1 MQYPPGGFAVLLDR
15 DANYFISFK
24 RTVLFLFIFLILF
37 IKFLSFLNK
46 SIIFIFQIH
55 LLTNDFKYN
64 CIIGGFIMKDQRP
77 IQIFSNLNDNIGVNV
92 IKSPVKLTILEMLRD
107 SDMEFDEIVSNTG
120 KSKSTVSVHLKS
132 LRESGIISYR
142 VHPDDNRKKIFYL
155 NSKYLGSVNIAEP
168 KEIKETQADYL
179 IENLVDEDAEFSALL
194 FHTLK
199 AMLIQEGINIDPILQ
214 STGNSIGKSIF
225 AKLYDDDLDVFLQ
238 NISDF
243 WEKKGLGRVSF
254 DVGQIIKVT
263 TFDCFEC
270 GLLPKTGK
278 PACFLDTGILEAL
291 FTGFFKLPV
300 SVIETQCYTMGDE
313 RCVFEVEPLAIKK
326 Y

>member
-1 MQYPPGGFAVLLDR
+1 
-15 DANYFISFK
+15 
-24 RTVLFLFIFLILF
+24 
-37 IKFLSFLNK
+37 
-46 SIIFIFQIH
+46 
-55 LLTNDFKYN
+55 
-64 CIIGGFIMKDQRP
+64 MKDQKP
-77 IQIFSNLNDNIGVNV
+77 IQIFSNFNENIGVNV

-142 VHPDDNRKKIFYL
+142 VHPIDNRKKIFYL
-155 NSKYLGSVNIAEP
+155 NSKYLGSVNITEP

-179 IENLVDEDAEFSALL
+179 VENLVDEDAEFSTLL

-199 AMLIQEGINIDPILQ
+199 SMLIQEGINIDPILQ

-225 AKLYDDDLDVFLQ
+225 DKLYDDDLDVFIE
-238 NISDF
+238 NITQF
-243 WEKKGLGRVSF
+243 WETKGLGRITF
-254 DVGQIIKVT
+254 ELGQIIRIT

-270 GLLPKTGK
+270 ELLPKTGK
-278 PACFLDTGILEAL
+278 PACYLDTGIFEAL
-291 FTGFFKLPV
+291 FTEYFKLPV

-313 RCVFEVEPLAIKK
+313 RCVFEVEPLPIKN